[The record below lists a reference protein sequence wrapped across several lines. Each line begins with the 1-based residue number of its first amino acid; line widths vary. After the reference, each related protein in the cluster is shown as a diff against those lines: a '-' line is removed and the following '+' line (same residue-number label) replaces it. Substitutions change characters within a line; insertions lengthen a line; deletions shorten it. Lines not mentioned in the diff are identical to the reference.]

1 MMNHHLV
8 QQQEPMRMDSLP
20 DIRLLCKAK
29 SRIHGTQIH
38 YIMFARLRRAKK
50 KKKRRYR
57 NKLHYKLS
65 VLD

>member
-29 SRIHGTQIH
+29 SRIHGTQFQNI
-38 YIMFARLRRAKK
+38 IFARLRKAKK